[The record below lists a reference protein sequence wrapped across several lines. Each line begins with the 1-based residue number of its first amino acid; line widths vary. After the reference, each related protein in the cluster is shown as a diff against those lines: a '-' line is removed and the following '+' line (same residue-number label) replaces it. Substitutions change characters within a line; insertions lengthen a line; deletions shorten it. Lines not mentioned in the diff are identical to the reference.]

1 MFMNAAIIQ
10 SFEQAPVWGDF
21 REPEP
26 APGEQVVRVLA
37 AALSNLVRGQAS
49 GRHYSASGET
59 PFIPGWDGVGITSSG
74 QRVYFFGP
82 RAPWGAMAEL
92 SLAASTRTILVPDAL
107 DDITAAALGNP
118 GLASWGALLGRAKLQ
133 AGETVLIH
141 GATGVAGQQA
151 VQAARRIGAAQVI
164 ATGRDEIGLERL
176 KTIGADRTISLN
188 QSKDTLVRAFGQEW
202 NRLDV
207 VIDYVW
213 GPSAEALL
221 ESARGSGAAEGE
233 RRVRY
238 VQVGSISGNPIQLK
252 AEWLRSSGI
261 ELFGSGLGSLSA
273 PEIVAAITR
282 MFNSAADSSGLE
294 IVTDAV
300 PLRDIQAVWSRTE
313 SGRRIVFLV

>member
-49 GRHYSASGET
+49 GRHYSASRET

-188 QSKDTLVRAFGQEW
+188 QSKDALVRAFGQEW

-238 VQVGSISGNPIQLK
+238 VQVGSISGNPIQLN

-273 PEIVAAITR
+273 PEIVAAITT
-282 MFNSAADSSGLE
+282 MFNTAASSSGLE